1 MNSYSDIVAPFVAF
15 AVQKQSLVLDYLYF
29 TSDHFTRDM
38 LKGTVSEADF
48 RTFFTLVTQMA
59 ANQTEVK
66 KAVASLQAGPLV
78 DPFCTWLKEVCIR
91 NREGI
96 LATTDQMSPD
106 ALQKLSALIRP
117 EWLTIATDPAS
128 FVEDLENGAYDLVA
142 PLMTCEFFCHSD
154 QFASKAAKVGVTM
167 DRILK
172 KEGALAMIAG
182 AGFAADVSNS
192 ERVSYLLKSRA
203 SARCALAARSLFTN
217 NDTATLLAALI
228 EDVVDTARTIP
239 ESLDGHSK
247 KGILFVEEDQS
258 DSPFEALLFRK
269 STTDAVSDA
278 THPALVAVTGC
289 CQDQEGVYVSTVLGS
304 GEWEIL
310 ATDTCGH
317 QDKQKVTVVPGS
329 VRSRTV
335 QTIPSQN
342 DASGWNALCLSYEW
356 LKPLPIFTFP
366 FTFYDYDYNSSPAF
380 WSKHLRIVCLAKDAA
395 AYGDSLKE
403 KQPVKVA
410 DREIALYVLR
420 LLPGSANVLIDF
432 ISIEGTV

>member
-15 AVQKQSLVLDYLYF
+15 AVQKQLLVLDYLYF
-29 TSDHFTRDM
+29 TSDHFTKDM
-38 LKGTVSEADF
+38 LKGTVLEVDYKA
-48 RTFFTLVTQMA
+48 FFTRVIQMVATQA
-59 ANQTEVK
+59 EVK
-66 KAVASLQAGPLV
+66 KSVASLQAGPLV
-78 DPFCTWLKEVCIR
+78 DPFFTWLKEVCIR
-91 NREGI
+91 NRECI
-96 LATTDQMSPD
+96 LTTTDQMSPD
-106 ALQKLSALIRP
+106 AVQKLSSLIRP
-117 EWLTIATDPAS
+117 EWLTIASNPAS
-128 FVEDLENGAYDLVA
+128 FVKDVERGAYDMVT
-142 PLMTCEFFCHSD
+142 PLMVCEFFCHD
-154 QFASKAAKVGVTM
+154 NQFSSKAAKAGITM

-192 ERVSYLLKSRA
+192 ERVSYLLKSRT
-203 SARCALAARSLFTN
+203 SAKCSMAARYLFTN
-217 NDTATLLAALI
+217 SDTATLLAALI
-228 EDVVDTARTIP
+228 ENVVDTARTIP

-269 STTDAVSDA
+269 STTNAVPD
-278 THPALVAVTGC
+278 TTKPVLVAVTGC
-289 CQDQEGVYVSTVLGS
+289 CQDQEGVYVSTVLDP

-329 VRSRTV
+329 VRSLTV

-356 LKPLPIFTFP
+356 LKPLPTFTFP

-380 WSKHLRIVCLAKDAA
+380 WSKHLRVVCLAKDAA
-395 AYGDSLKE
+395 AYGVSLKE

-420 LLPGSANVLIDF
+420 VLPGSANVLIDF